1 MSLPVSALSDLE
13 LLHYASIDDSAQ
25 AELARRCGTSEGLEL
40 HDYVKKL
47 EGQVDKLQKSQDD
60 SCLSCDCNDS
70 DMEDCIGRVRKLLN
84 GYEAM
89 TQAELTEAVKE
100 ALGEMAD
107 F

>member
-13 LLHYASIDDSAQ
+13 LLHYAAIDDSAQ

-47 EGQVDKLQKSQDD
+47 EDQVDELQRSQDD
-60 SCLSCDCNDS
+60 DSLSCDCSNS
-70 DMEDCIGRVRKLLN
+70 DMEDCIGRVRKLLK
-84 GYEAM
+84 GYESM
-89 TQAELTEAVKE
+89 TQTELTEAVKE